1 MKMKKFLLLVPA
13 LALLAACGS
22 SPKDTFD
29 RRAHEVNK
37 AQERRVD
44 RAVDQAPKWMLEL
57 PVSNSATYQNGTAV
71 SPDMSMAVHKAK
83 MVAFSKI
90 CMAAGGRVDQ
100 QSRMFRSDTETT
112 STESSEMA
120 VQTMCPGVDIT
131 GVEMVETKMFSE
143 GPRFRAYVLMA
154 LPSGDANRLARDRDA
169 RDAQRR
175 AVQRSGEVFQELNA
189 NRQQ

>member
-1 MKMKKFLLLVPA
+1 MKKFLLLVPA

-22 SPKDTFD
+22 SPKNQFD
-29 RRAHEVNK
+29 RTAHEVNK

-57 PVSNSATYQNGTAV
+57 PTSNSATYQNGTAV

-131 GVEMVETKMFSE
+131 GVEMVETKMISE